1 MTTMTTA
8 PAVTADRTAQHAA
21 PQHAAPAPAP
31 ALPSVHMRALLT
43 WLAVYPC
50 ITLAQIALGPALMP
64 LPVALRVL
72 VITGLVVPLVVYVL
86 VPNLLKVRAAVLRRK
101 QG

>member
-8 PAVTADRTAQHAA
+8 PAPASASDRTA
-21 PQHAAPAPAP
+21 QHAAPAPAP

-86 VPNLLKVRAAVLRRK
+86 VPNLLKIRAAVLRRK
-101 QG
+101 G